1 MSCGESPRSC
11 VRALGELRKKKKW
24 RDALDTPQLGHGMAW
39 FKWFKL
45 IARSLCNRILWAC
58 GSDKSIKAK
67 NVCLICVMLM
77 SWAVQKCMEDHAG
90 NPPVPGRIFSVVWGI
105 AGWNATSFASVLRW
119 AVSKHHAGLGG
130 CSFCDKQKESR
141 WKSAT
146 RLIGLGSDLERE
158 INLLRE

>member
-1 MSCGESPRSC
+1 MHWTRPSWGM
-11 VRALGELRKKKKW
+11 VW
-24 RDALDTPQLGHGMAW
+24 HGMAW
-39 FKWFKL
+39 VQADSEKPL
-45 IARSLCNRILWAC
+45 QQNLVGLWIRQKYQ
-58 GSDKSIKAK
+58 SKKRVFDL
-67 NVCLICVMLM
+67 CLICVMLM

-119 AVSKHHAGLGG
+119 AVWKHHAGLGG